1 VNLNPTESD
10 IRIERIDDDVYK
22 ATSIRFGGLS
32 AEGSTAAE
40 AERLLLELLSQRAE
54 LMGGLHTSDVLVE
67 ADELDDDEEV

>member
-1 VNLNPTESD
+1 MNLNPTESD

-22 ATSIRFGGLS
+22 ATSARYGGLS

-54 LMGGLHTSDVLVE
+54 LLGGLRSTDVLVE
-67 ADELDDDEEV
+67 FDELDDEEG